1 MDYIGLFGNL
11 STNNKYSRKSPHKA
25 ILLLTVIEMYEK
37 GLLAENVIRYDEE
50 LKKQFVSVWNKFLN
64 NETKFQPFAYLPY
77 WYMQSESFWHIVPI
91 RGKEDILSLFR
102 DNHVKP
108 SESKLIDCVEYAE
121 LDDDLYF
128 LMTIPSGRSSLKRVL
143 LETYTSLSED
153 EINASSSSNDN
164 NMDYFEKAQKEYR
177 SMLLNPQTQ
186 SSVSLGSRSDVESS
200 FSKLDEDIQILF
212 NLEYYKFLWEHKA
225 QRESFLEICP
235 TIYSLY
241 DRIVV
246 NPIQQQDMSPSSLLI
261 YDGFLVDLK
270 ISLMGENNTLDI
282 IENIERA
289 LAMLRGE
296 ASDTMEY
303 KDESAEI
310 VNVNPCNKEMDIL
323 YSYEGD
329 AQSEITNNKTED
341 DEDVLDFTVENS
353 MVRCSLINKQ
363 GERVF
368 SSDGK
373 IKVFHG
379 KPYRFNYKS
388 VCFTVKDIVNV
399 GGVWMKGTKQFVAY
413 KETDAYDALDSSC
426 YIDQIDDFVEGNR
439 WEQNKIL
446 ISGKWYN
453 YRGTCLDGSNAE
465 YMPKGKLK
473 DIDEYVEMPF
483 DYLWL
488 SALCDFVGDRGEV
501 KNICFDEMACMV
513 IVHAWNVINENPELK
528 DRESAFVDCIEYL
541 IEESKVNMDAPL
553 SWSSTKDTIYSAIK
567 DYPMFGVFENLVD
580 TIIENTPYRILKAW
594 IKSESVRERVMFSLE
609 FHNACLYSIHQRRI
623 DPYIEVNPRWKGYIC
638 SEYHELMNYFIKK
651 YINFK

>member
-11 STNNKYSRKSPHKA
+11 STNNKYGRKSPHKA

-37 GLLAENVIRYDEE
+37 GLLFENVIRYNEE
-50 LKKQFVSVWNKFLN
+50 LKKQFVRVWKKFLN
-64 NETKFQPFAYLPY
+64 EETKFQPSAYLPY
-77 WYMQSESFWHIVPI
+77 WYMQNESFWHIVPI

-128 LMTIPSGRSSLKRVL
+128 LLTIPSGRSSLKRVL
-143 LETYTSLSED
+143 LETYTALSEK
-153 EINASSSSNDN
+153 EINDYSSSNDN
-164 NMDYFEKAQKEYR
+164 DMVNFEKAQNEYKR
-177 SMLLNPQTQ
+177 MLQSPQIQ
-186 SSVSLGSRSDVESS
+186 SSVSFDSLTDFDSS

-212 NLEYYKFLWEHKA
+212 NLQYYKFLWEHKA

-235 TIYSLY
+235 TINSLY
-241 DRIVV
+241 DHIVD
-246 NPIQQQDMSPSSLLI
+246 NPVQQQDISPSSLLI
-261 YDGFLVDLK
+261 YEGFLVDLK
-270 ISLMGENNTLDI
+270 ISLMGETNSLDI
-282 IENIERA
+282 IESIDRA
-289 LAMLRGE
+289 LDIIRGK

-303 KDESAEI
+303 EKESSEI
-310 VNVNPCNKEMDIL
+310 DYDNHCNKDVDIL
-323 YSYEGD
+323 YSSEEY
-329 AQSEITNNKTED
+329 AHSEITKSEVED
-341 DEDVLDFTVENS
+341 DENVLDFSVENS
-353 MVRCSLINKQ
+353 MVRCSIINKE

-379 KPYRFNYKS
+379 KPYRFNYKN

-426 YIDQIDDFVEGNR
+426 YIDQIEDFVEGTR

-446 ISGKWYN
+446 INGKWYN
-453 YRGTCLDGSNAE
+453 YCGTCLYGSNSE
-465 YMPKGKLK
+465 YIPKGKLK

-501 KNICFDEMACMV
+501 KKICFDEMACMM
-513 IVHAWNVINENPELK
+513 IAQAWTIINENPDLK
-528 DRESAFVDCIEYL
+528 DRERAFVNCIEYL
-541 IEESKVNMDAPL
+541 MEESKNNMRAPL
-553 SWSSTKDTIYSAIK
+553 SWSSTKDAIYSAIK
-567 DYPMFGVFENLVD
+567 DYPMFGVYENLVD
-580 TIIENTPYRILKAW
+580 SILENTPYRILKAW
-594 IKSESVRERVMFSLE
+594 IKSESVSERVMFSLE

-638 SEYHELMNYFIKK
+638 SEYQELVNYLINK
-651 YINFK
+651 YVNYK

>member
-1 MDYIGLFGNL
+1 
-11 STNNKYSRKSPHKA
+11 
-25 ILLLTVIEMYEK
+25 
-37 GLLAENVIRYDEE
+37 
-50 LKKQFVSVWNKFLN
+50 
-64 NETKFQPFAYLPY
+64 
-77 WYMQSESFWHIVPI
+77 
-91 RGKEDILSLFR
+91 
-102 DNHVKP
+102 
-108 SESKLIDCVEYAE
+108 
-121 LDDDLYF
+121 
-128 LMTIPSGRSSLKRVL
+128 
-143 LETYTSLSED
+143 
-153 EINASSSSNDN
+153 
-164 NMDYFEKAQKEYR
+164 
-177 SMLLNPQTQ
+177 
-186 SSVSLGSRSDVESS
+186 
-200 FSKLDEDIQILF
+200 
-212 NLEYYKFLWEHKA
+212 
-225 QRESFLEICP
+225 
-235 TIYSLY
+235 
-241 DRIVV
+241 
-246 NPIQQQDMSPSSLLI
+246 
-261 YDGFLVDLK
+261 
-270 ISLMGENNTLDI
+270 MGENNTLDI
-282 IENIERA
+282 IENIDRA

-296 ASDTMEY
+296 ASYTMKY
-303 KDESAEI
+303 KHESAEI
-310 VNVNPCNKEMDIL
+310 VKINPCNKEMDIF
-323 YSYEGD
+323 YASEGD
-329 AQSEITNNKTED
+329 AQNEITNIKTED
-341 DEDVLDFTVENS
+341 DEDVLDFMVENS

-388 VCFTVKDIVNV
+388 MCFTVKDIVNV

-413 KETDAYDALDSSC
+413 KETDAYDALDSYC
-426 YIDQIDDFVEGNR
+426 YIDQIEDFVEGNR

-488 SALCDFVGDRGEV
+488 SALCDFVGDRREV

-513 IVHAWNVINENPELK
+513 IVHAWTVINENPELK

-541 IEESKVNMDAPL
+541 IKESKGNMDAPL

-638 SEYHELMNYFIKK
+638 SEYHELMNYFINK
-651 YINFK
+651 YINYK